1 MQSVN
6 IYVSAVLDGGSGFG
20 QTTDTG
26 ESVFIPS
33 SIIKALQLREGEY
46 VTAKVKENSNQERAQ
61 TVPWFAV
68 AIVRD
73 PVRFTDAT
81 KPFITDDDVLKHLSG
96 IGMCT
101 VDEIA
106 EEMGA
111 DAGVVQAC
119 LNNLFR
125 RDEIVRMPAFTGPSS
140 GAVKVYY
147 VDSLDSLEIAE

>member
-33 SIIKALQLREGEY
+33 SIIKALRLTEGEY

-68 AIVRD
+68 AVMRD
-73 PVRFTDAT
+73 PARFSDTA
-81 KPFITDDDVLKHLSG
+81 KPFITDDDVRDKLSSM
-96 IGMCT
+96 GMCT
-101 VDEIA
+101 VDELA
-106 EEMGA
+106 DDMNA

-125 RDEIVRMPAFTGPSS
+125 RDEIVRMPAFTGPNS
-140 GAVKVYY
+140 GAMRVYY
-147 VDSLDSLEIAE
+147 VDSLDSLEITE

>member
-1 MQSVN
+1 MQSVH
-6 IYVSAVLDGGSGFG
+6 IYVSAVLNGGSGFG

-33 SIIKALQLREGEY
+33 SIVKALQLAEGEY
-46 VTAKVKENSNQERAQ
+46 VTAKVKENNNPERAQ

-73 PVRFTDAT
+73 PVRFAGSEQV
-81 KPFITDDDVLKHLSG
+81 FITDGEVRNILIEL
-96 IGMCT
+96 GMST
-101 VDEIA
+101 VDEISD
-106 EEMGA
+106 EMNADQGA
-111 DAGVVQAC
+111 VQAC

-125 RDEIVRMPAFTGPSS
+125 RNEIVRMPAFTGPNS

-147 VDSLDSLEIAE
+147 IDSLESLEAM